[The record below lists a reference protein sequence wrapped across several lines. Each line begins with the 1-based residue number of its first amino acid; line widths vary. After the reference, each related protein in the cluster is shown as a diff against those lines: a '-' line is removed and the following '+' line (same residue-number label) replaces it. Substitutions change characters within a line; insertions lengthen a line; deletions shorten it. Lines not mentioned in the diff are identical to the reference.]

1 MALLRNGVIARL
13 RRMAWIES
21 ARMTERGVLRALVG
35 GFALVVAVLGWA
47 GWVAVRSTRSI
58 ENDAAQ
64 VGREQLAMARLL
76 NDVQAGQNTMAA
88 ILHQLA
94 PGQDGIDRKRLLQ
107 ELEEADRALRR
118 VAQSAKDTPE
128 AQLWN
133 ELSEAAAA
141 FSHGV
146 RGALEQGKD
155 MRPRGLV
162 TLFDKHDRVV
172 RIEQELLTRS
182 EERIERTE
190 QRIENESRQLAKN
203 ARYLLGACFLL
214 AMLCAGLTIGFARN
228 SIRRIEEQANEL
240 GRVSWNM
247 LQDQET
253 AARRFSH
260 ELHDELGQS
269 LAAVK
274 ANLTASNAGEWSSR
288 RADCVHLVDEA
299 IANVR
304 EMSQLLHP
312 VILDDFGL
320 DAGLRWLTER
330 FSQRSGIGCE
340 YESTFSGRLPEAM
353 ETHLFRIAQEALTN
367 VARHSQAG
375 KARVALLLGDGV
387 AILEIED
394 DGKGFDGAVRE
405 SAPSLGLTGMRARAR
420 EIGASIRFE
429 VVDGGGAR
437 VHVETPIGEKK
448 EEDVQQEDTHTLSR

>member
-1 MALLRNGVIARL
+1 
-13 RRMAWIES
+13 MAWIES
-21 ARMTERGVLRALVG
+21 ARMTERGVLRVLVG

-47 GWVAVRSTRSI
+47 GWVAVRSSRSI
-58 ENDAAQ
+58 ESDAAQ

-94 PGQDGIDRKRLLQ
+94 PGQDGIDRQKLLQ
-107 ELEEADRALRR
+107 DLEEADRALGR
-118 VAQSAKDTPE
+118 VAQSAKGTPE
-128 AQLWN
+128 AQLWSD
-133 ELSEAAAA
+133 LGEAATK
-141 FSHGV
+141 FSQGV
-146 RGALEQGKD
+146 RGAVEQGKGVEAG
-155 MRPRGLV
+155 RLSA
-162 TLFDKHDRVV
+162 LFDKHDRVV

-182 EERIERTE
+182 EGRIERTE
-190 QRIENESRQLAKN
+190 QRIESESRELAKN
-203 ARYLLGACFLL
+203 ARYLLGACFVL
-214 AMLCAGLTIGFARN
+214 ATLCAALTIVFARN

-240 GRVSWNM
+240 GRVSWHM

-304 EMSQLLHP
+304 EMSQMLHP

-330 FSQRSGIGCE
+330 FSQRSGIHCD
-340 YESTFSGRLPEAM
+340 YESTFSDRLPDAL

-367 VARHSQAG
+367 VARHSQARS
-375 KARVALLLGDGV
+375 ARVALLGGEGV

-394 DGKGFDGAVRE
+394 DGRGFDAAVRDNE
-405 SAPSLGLTGMRARAR
+405 PSLGLTGMRARAR
-420 EIGASIRFE
+420 EIGAKIRFE
-429 VVDGGGAR
+429 AVDGGGAR
-437 VHVETPIGEKK
+437 VRVETPMGRKK
-448 EEDVQQEDTHTLSR
+448 EEDVQQKDAHTFSR